1 MRTIFYRAIIPVAAS
16 VLLSVCW
23 LVPGGLYAQDYA
35 QPIHFDNYALES
47 GLSNSRVRAFCQ
59 DRRGFVWVGTAAG
72 LNRFD
77 AYRFRVFQ
85 HRPDD
90 VHGLLHNS
98 VLALLEDSHGHFW
111 VGTKKGLQH
120 FDWRS
125 ERFSAYG
132 QEATDFGEVLALSE
146 DSQGAVWVATINGL
160 HRIAPPSGTE
170 AKERALPEQRAIRSF
185 RAGTG
190 PEALPTDRVWCLK
203 EDAAHRLWIGTNA
216 GLRCYSLDQQRFLA
230 FPLPSSLSSLRNAV
244 IHDLEIDRHGN
255 LWAGTEAGLFRMA
268 TDGQSG
274 QAYRA
279 NSGKSGALQNDFIT
293 ELEIDAK
300 GSLWIGTNG
309 GGLAVWDAAAERFVH
324 HQYRAFD
331 GGALPSN
338 NVEALFVDRSG
349 GIWAGTHDGISYCHP
364 DAKPFQVF
372 QPTGAA
378 GSIGR
383 GTVQGLCVS
392 ADGQLWA
399 GIDGAGLGVYRAGQW
414 SHYRKGQSPALPADD
429 VTAVLEDRTGRIW
442 VAAWTGGLSVLDRS
456 ANTIRPVAQ
465 ELLKDRAVWALF
477 EDAKGRIWIGTAN
490 FGPVRYDPATASFR
504 AFPDAL
510 DRKGG
515 MGKWAIAFAQ
525 DEEGRIWVST
535 SNGLYRYREVE
546 QTFEHFPVQGLT
558 RQDFIHAL
566 HPSGQGGWWLGTQY
580 GLLHLDLASGRV
592 RKWNKSQGLADDWV
606 LSIAE
611 DRKGNLWLGT
621 ARGLSKFEPRT
632 EVFNSYFKLGDLRS
646 FECSRA
652 VAQSSQGRLF
662 FGTTQGLIAFHPDS
676 IRTYREAPPAAF
688 TDFRLFNQSVPIRGS
703 AADTLPTAS
712 PLTVGIE
719 TAEKI
724 TLAYWQ
730 HSFSFAFTALNYLD
744 PSQNAFRYQLEG
756 YQDHWVAATAQ
767 ERFAY
772 YTNIPPGKY
781 RFKVL
786 AANNDGVW
794 NEVPAAVEI
803 HIRPPWWRTLWAYLA
818 YLVLAAGAGYALYRF
833 FRWRWLLR
841 AQLQFE
847 RQEALRLKT
856 LDDFKNRLYTNL
868 THEFRTPLT
877 VILGLADQIDQPSGI
892 REVLRRNAKG
902 LLRLVNQILDLAKLE
917 AGQLKLD
924 LALTDIVPY
933 MQYLTESYQSYAA
946 GKQIN
951 LVAYMET
958 ERLLMDIDEEKLHS
972 VVANLLSNAIKFT
985 PQGGKVILH
994 LREEGGALLLKV
1006 RDNGIG
1012 IAAGQL
1018 PLIFDRFY
1026 QVDGT
1031 ATRAAEGTGLGLALT
1046 KELVELMGGQ
1056 ISVSSQEGKGTEFTV
1071 ALPITRQAPPAQE
1084 HLTGPGAPTPLPDRP
1099 MAQSV
1104 RRPAGGSTGLPQ
1116 LLLIEDNEDVAFYIQ
1131 SCLEGRFAL
1140 TLAPNGAL
1148 GIAEALESIPDLI
1161 ISDVMMP
1168 EKDGFEL
1175 CDTLKHDE
1183 RTSHIPIILL
1193 TAKADAASKISGLR
1207 RGADAY
1213 LTKPF
1218 DKEELLVRLEMLLE
1232 RQKRMAAYFAQ
1243 PGAAGLPVDEPAL
1256 EAPLAPEIIAVE
1268 DAFLQ
1273 KVRAIV
1279 KEHYADEDF
1288 ALPQLC
1294 QKVGMSRSQLFR
1306 KMKALIDESPSDF
1319 IRNYRLNEAKRLLET
1334 TDLNISEVAW
1344 AVGYKDV
1351 SHFSKS
1357 FQEAF
1362 GMLPSATSK

>member
-1 MRTIFYRAIIPVAAS
+1 VA
-16 VLLSVCW
+16 
-23 LVPGGLYAQDYA
+23 
-35 QPIHFDNYALES
+35 
-47 GLSNSRVRAFCQ
+47 
-59 DRRGFVWVGTAAG
+59 
-72 LNRFD
+72 
-77 AYRFRVFQ
+77 
-85 HRPDD
+85 
-90 VHGLLHNS
+90 
-98 VLALLEDSHGHFW
+98 
-111 VGTKKGLQH
+111 TKKGIARLNPDGMTYK
-120 FDWRS
+120 FYDDR
-125 ERFSAYG
+125 
-132 QEATDFGEVLALSE
+132 D
-146 DSQGAVWVATINGL
+146 GL
-160 HRIAPPSGTE
+160 DNH
-170 AKERALPEQRAIRSF
+170 SF
-185 RAGTG
+185 N
-190 PEALPTDRVWCLK
+190 P
-203 EDAAHRLWIGTNA
+203 
-216 GLRCYSLDQQRFLA
+216 
-230 FPLPSSLSSLRNAV
+230 
-244 IHDLEIDRHGN
+244 
-255 LWAGTEAGLFRMA
+255 
-268 TDGQSG
+268 
-274 QAYRA
+274 
-279 NSGKSGALQNDFIT
+279 
-293 ELEIDAK
+293 
-300 GSLWIGTNG
+300 
-309 GGLAVWDAAAERFVH
+309 
-324 HQYRAFD
+324 RAFFRSPHSGMIYA
-331 GGALPSN
+331 GGRN
-338 NVEALFVDRSG
+338 
-349 GIWAGTHDGISYCHP
+349 
-364 DAKPFQVF
+364 
-372 QPTGAA
+372 
-378 GSIGR
+378 
-383 GTVQGLCVS
+383 
-392 ADGQLWA
+392 
-399 GIDGAGLGVYRAGQW
+399 
-414 SHYRKGQSPALPADD
+414 
-429 VTAVLEDRTGRIW
+429 
-442 VAAWTGGLSVLDRS
+442 GLSVFAPGSIQDNPFTPPVWITGLRKYAS
-456 ANTIRPVAQ
+456 RKGKPTETAVKGMAGRPKI
-465 ELLKDRAVWALF
+465 ELSHWENIMAF
-477 EDAKGRIWIGTAN
+477 ELTSLNFRNPEKNQFAYRLIGFNDNWINIGTQRELTFTN
-490 FGPVRYDPATASFR
+490 L
-504 AFPDAL
+504 DA
-510 DRKGG
+510 G
-515 MGKWAIAFAQ
+515 A
-525 DEEGRIWVST
+525 
-535 SNGLYRYREVE
+535 Y
-546 QTFEHFPVQGLT
+546 
-558 RQDFIHAL
+558 
-566 HPSGQGGWWLGTQY
+566 
-580 GLLHLDLASGRV
+580 
-592 RKWNKSQGLADDWV
+592 
-606 LSIAE
+606 
-611 DRKGNLWLGT
+611 
-621 ARGLSKFEPRT
+621 
-632 EVFNSYFKLGDLRS
+632 
-646 FECSRA
+646 
-652 VAQSSQGRLF
+652 
-662 FGTTQGLIAFHPDS
+662 
-676 IRTYREAPPAAF
+676 
-688 TDFRLFNQSVPIRGS
+688 
-703 AADTLPTAS
+703 TLQVKA
-712 PLTVGIE
+712 G
-719 TAEKI
+719 
-724 TLAYWQ
+724 
-730 HSFSFAFTALNYLD
+730 
-744 PSQNAFRYQLEG
+744 
-756 YQDHWVAATAQ
+756 
-767 ERFAY
+767 
-772 YTNIPPGKY
+772 
-781 RFKVL
+781 
-786 AANNDGVW
+786 NNDGVW
-794 NEVPAAVEI
+794 NETPTELTIVV
-803 HIRPPWWRTLWAYLA
+803 HPPWWKTWWA
-818 YLVLAAGAGYALYRF
+818 YALYGF
-833 FRWRWLLR
+833 FFFTVFYLLR
-841 AQLQFE
+841 RYELN
-847 RQEALRLKT
+847 RQRLAFNLDAEKAEAARLME
-856 LDDFKNRLYTNL
+856 LDDFKTRLYTNL

-994 LREEGGALLLKV
+994 LREEGGTLLLKV

-1018 PLIFDRFY
+1018 PRIFDRFY

-1084 HLTGPGAPTPLPDRP
+1084 HRTGLVAPAPLPDRP

-1273 KVRAIV
+1273 KVCAIV
-1279 KEHYADEDF
+1279 EEHYADEDF

-1362 GMLPSATSK
+1362 GMPPSATDK

>member
-1 MRTIFYRAIIPVAAS
+1 MPIGFFKIIIPVAAS
-16 VLLSVCW
+16 LLLSVCQ
-23 LVPGGLYAQDYA
+23 LYTQDYA
-35 QPIHFDNYALES
+35 KPIHFDNYTLES

-59 DRRGFVWVGTAAG
+59 DRRGFLWVGTAAG

-77 AYRFRVFQ
+77 AYHFRVFQ

-90 VHGLLHNS
+90 THGLLHNS

-111 VGTKKGLQH
+111 VGTKKGLQY

-125 ERFSAYG
+125 RRFFTYRQGTANL
-132 QEATDFGEVLALSE
+132 GEVLALTE
-146 DSQGAVWVATINGL
+146 DSQGGVWVATTNGL
-160 HRIAPPSGTE
+160 HRIAPPVGME
-170 AKERALPEQRAIRSF
+170 AKENAFPEQREMRSF
-185 RAGTG
+185 QAGTG
-190 PEALPTDRVWCLK
+190 SEALPADRIWCLK
-203 EDAAHRLWIGTNA
+203 EDAAHRLWIGTNE
-216 GLRCYSLDQQRFLA
+216 GLRCYDLEQQRFLA
-230 FPLPSSLSSLRNAV
+230 LSFPAGLSDLDRAV
-244 IHDLEIDRHGN
+244 VHDLETDRQGN
-255 LWAGTEAGLFRMA
+255 LWAGTESGLFRLSA
-268 TDGQSG
+268 DGQSG

-279 NSGKSGALQNDFIT
+279 SLGKPGALQNDFIT
-293 ELEIDAK
+293 ELEVDTG

-309 GGLAVWDAAAERFVH
+309 GGLAIWEADAERFVH
-324 HQYRAFD
+324 HKYSAFD
-331 GGALPSN
+331 GGTLPSN
-338 NVEALFVDRSG
+338 NVEALFVDHSG
-349 GIWAGTHDGISYCHP
+349 GIWVGTHDGISYCHP
-364 DAKPFQVF
+364 DAKPFQLF
-372 QPTGAA
+372 QPTGAT

-392 ADGQLWA
+392 EDGQLWA
-399 GIDGAGLGVYRAGQW
+399 GIDGAGLGAYRSGQW
-414 SHYRKGQSPALPADD
+414 THYRKGQSPVLPADD
-429 VTAVLEDRTGRIW
+429 VTAVLEDRTGGIW
-442 VAAWTGGLSVLDRS
+442 VATWTGGLFVLDRS
-456 ANTIRPVAQ
+456 GNTIRPVAP
-465 ELLKDRAVWALF
+465 ELLKGKAVWALF
-477 EDAKGRIWIGTAN
+477 EDAKGRIWIGTTDL
-490 FGPVRYDPATASFR
+490 GPVLYDPATDSFQT
-504 AFPDAL
+504 FPDEL
-510 DRKGG
+510 DRAGS
-515 MGKWAIAFAQ
+515 MGKWAIAFEQ
-525 DEEGRIWVST
+525 DEKGVIWIST
-535 SNGLYRYREVE
+535 SNGLYRFQEAE
-546 QTFEHFPVQGLT
+546 QTFEYFPVEGLA

-566 HPSGQGGWWLGTQY
+566 HPSRQGGWWLGTQY
-580 GLLHLDLASGRV
+580 GLLHFDLESGHTK
-592 RKWNKSQGLADDWV
+592 KWDRTQGLADDWV
-606 LSIAE
+606 LSIVE

-621 ARGLSKFEPRT
+621 ARGLSRFDPST
-632 EVFNSYFKLGDLRS
+632 EGFDSYFKLGDLRS

-652 VAQSSQGRLF
+652 VAQSSGGRLF
-662 FGTTQGLIAFHPDS
+662 FGTTQGLITFHPDS
-676 IRTYREAPPAAF
+676 IQTYGKAPPVAF
-688 TDFRLFNQSVPIRGS
+688 TDFKLFNQSVPIRGS
-703 AADTLPTAS
+703 SADTLPTAS
-712 PLTVGIE
+712 PLTAGIE
-719 TAEKI
+719 AVEKI
-724 TLAYWQ
+724 TLAHWQ

-744 PSQNAFRYQLEG
+744 PNQNTFRYQLEG
-756 YQDHWVAATAQ
+756 YQDSWVSATAQ

-781 RFKVL
+781 RFKVM

-794 NEVPAAVEI
+794 NEVPADVEI
-803 HIRPPWWRTLWAYLA
+803 HLRPPWWRTLWAYLA

-841 AQLQFE
+841 AQLQSE

-877 VILGLADQIDQPSGI
+877 VILGLVDQIDQPSGI
-892 REVLRRNAKG
+892 REVLRRNAKS

-933 MQYLTESYQSYAA
+933 IQYLTESFQSYAA

-994 LREEGGALLLKV
+994 LREEDDTLLLKV

-1012 IAAGQL
+1012 ISARQL
-1018 PLIFDRFY
+1018 PRIFDRFY
-1026 QVDGT
+1026 QVDNT

-1071 ALPITRQAPPAQE
+1071 ALPITRQAPPAQA
-1084 HLTGPGAPTPLPDRP
+1084 HRTGPGAPAPLPNRP
-1099 MAQSV
+1099 MAQMV
-1104 RRPAGGSTGLPQ
+1104 RRPEGGGSDLPQ

-1148 GIAEALESIPDLI
+1148 GIAEALENIPDLI

-1168 EKDGFEL
+1168 EKDGFEV

-1183 RTSHIPIILL
+1183 RTSHIPFILL

-1232 RQKRMAAYFAQ
+1232 RQKRMAAYFARSVV
-1243 PGAAGLPVDEPAL
+1243 AELPVNEPAP
-1256 EAPLAPEIIAVE
+1256 EAPVAPEIIAVE

-1279 KEHYADEDF
+1279 EEHYADEGF
-1288 ALPQLC
+1288 SLPQLC
-1294 QKVGMSRSQLFR
+1294 QKVGMSRSQLYR
-1306 KMKALIDESPSDF
+1306 KLKAVSGLSPSALI
-1319 IRNYRLNEAKRLLET
+1319 RNHRLQQAKALLET
-1334 TDLNISEVAW
+1334 TGINVSEAAW

-1362 GMLPSATSK
+1362 GIPPSATRK